1 MHSIFFRITFSL
13 ALASL
18 GAFAATLCR
27 AEQPID
33 FARDIQPLLSENCFH
48 CHGPD
53 AANRAADLR
62 LDQQDGAETM
72 LTPGDREDS
81 ELFRRIAAT
90 DDDELMPPPDSNRT
104 LTAAQ
109 IELIGRWIDQG
120 APWGEHWAFAPL
132 VRPDLPAPQPHTG
145 DHPIDRFVL
154 AMLER
159 EGLEAAP
166 RASPEAL
173 LRRVSLDLTGLPPTL
188 AELDA
193 FLADPSPSAYARA
206 VDRLLQSPAYGERM
220 AWDWLDAA
228 RYADSNGYQGD
239 GERTMWP
246 WRDWVVEAFN
256 RNLPLDQFTL
266 WQLAGDLLPAATF
279 EQKLATGFLRNH
291 MINGEGGR
299 IAEENRVEYVF
310 DMTETVG
317 TLWMGLTLNCC
328 RCHDHK
334 FDPLTQRDYYQL
346 FAFFNQTPVT
356 GGGGNPQT
364 PPVLAVPDP
373 EQQRQLDE
381 LQTQLAQ
388 ARQSLQQHSEQLE
401 AARPQW
407 EQTTLARLNSDS
419 RWRALLPTT
428 YTAQSQDLTLLPDGS
443 LLASGAN
450 PEQDTYSLTY
460 ALPPSRVTGLRIE
473 ALRHE
478 NMTAGGLARSDSG
491 NFVLTSVDVVLQRDG
506 KPAVPLKL
514 VSGQASYEQGGF
526 GISGVWD
533 DNPTSGWA
541 VYEGKP
547 LDRDHEAVLVFAE
560 PVEVDSEVQFSV
572 TLRHESRHQ
581 HHNLGRFRL
590 SVTSDAEPALAGSDD
605 QLLAALRLAAED
617 RSEEQRKLLTEQQ
630 RRDDGRYGELTKAVE
645 SLEQRLTAV
654 RRGVPQVM
662 IMGDQPERRKTY
674 MLQVGLYNK
683 PGEEVQAD
691 VPGFLP
697 DLPDG
702 VTADRLAL
710 AQWLIDDR
718 NPLTARVAVNRFWQ
732 QLFGVGLV
740 NTPEDF
746 GIQGERPRYHE
757 LLDWLAADF
766 RDNGW
771 DVKALLRR
779 IVTSRTYQQASAMTA
794 ASFERDPENRLLA
807 RGPRRRLP
815 AWMLRDQALAISG
828 LLAPQLGG
836 KPVNGY
842 QPPGIWEEATFG
854 QKKYVQDH
862 GSALHRRT
870 LYTFWRRIVAPTM
883 LFDNAPRQVCS
894 VSPRLTNTPLHA
906 LTTLNETTYVEAAR
920 ALAQRVL
927 EAHSEPHERV
937 VFAFRLATA
946 RVPSE
951 PEIAILLGRLQIL
964 HDQFASDPDAAERL
978 LAIGESPRNQQLDPL
993 DHAAWAALC
1002 SLILNLDETLTKP

>member
-1 MHSIFFRITFSL
+1 MHPIFCRWTL
-13 ALASL
+13 LLVLVSL
-18 GAFAATLCR
+18 GCWADSLCR

-33 FARDIQPLLSENCFH
+33 FAREIQPILSENCFH

-62 LDQQDGAETM
+62 LDQQAGAETM
-72 LTPGDREDS
+72 LTPGAREDS

-90 DDDELMPPPDSNRT
+90 DDEVMPPPDSNRA

-109 IELIGRWIDQG
+109 IELIGRWIDEG
-120 APWGEHWAFAPL
+120 AAWGEHWAFAPL
-132 VRPDLPAPQPHTG
+132 VRPEVPASQQHAG
-145 DHPIDRFVL
+145 EHPIDRFVL
-154 AMLER
+154 EMLSR
-159 EGLEAAP
+159 EGIEPAP
-166 RASPEAL
+166 PATPAAL

-193 FLADPSPSAYARA
+193 FLADPSPQAYARA

-266 WQLAGDLLPAATF
+266 WQLAGDLLPDATF
-279 EQKLATGFLRNH
+279 EQQLATGFLRNH

-299 IAEENRVEYVF
+299 IAEENRIEYVF

-364 PPVLAVPDP
+364 PPVLAVPDA
-373 EQQRQLDE
+373 EQQRQLDD
-381 LQTQLAQ
+381 LQTQLAE
-388 ARQSLQQHSEQLE
+388 ARQTLQQYNQQLE
-401 AARPQW
+401 TARPQW
-407 EQTTLARLNSDS
+407 EQATLERLGSAD
-419 RWRALLPTT
+419 RWRQLSPIT

-450 PEQDTYSLTY
+450 PEQDTYNLTFT
-460 ALPPSRVTGLRIE
+460 LPPSRVTGLRIE
-473 ALRHE
+473 ALRHAS
-478 NMTAGGLARSDSG
+478 MTAGGLARSDSG
-491 NFVLTSVDVVLQRDG
+491 NFVLTSVEVQLQRAG
-506 KPAVPLKL
+506 QPAVPLKIA
-514 VSGQASYEQGGF
+514 SGQASFEQGGF
-526 GISGVWD
+526 SISGVWD
-533 DNPTSGWA
+533 DDLASGWA

-547 LDRDHEAVLVFAE
+547 VDRDHEAVLVLAE
-560 PVEVDSEVQFSV
+560 PIDLDTDAQLSV
-572 TLRHESRHQ
+572 TLRHESPHRH
-581 HHNLGRFRL
+581 HHLGRVRL
-590 SVTSDAEPALAGSDD
+590 SVTGDATPTLTGQDD
-605 QLLAALRLAAED
+605 ELLAALQLAAED
-617 RSEEQRKLLTEQQ
+617 RSEAQQTFVTEQQ
-630 RRDDGRYGELTKAVE
+630 RREDGRYAELAKAVE
-645 SLEQRLTAV
+645 SIEQRLTAV
-654 RRGVPQVM
+654 RRSVPQVM
-662 IMGDQPERRKTY
+662 IMGDQPQRRKTY

-683 PGEEVQAD
+683 PGEEVEAD

-697 DLPDG
+697 DLPEG
-702 VTADRLAL
+702 VTANRLAL
-710 AQWLIDDR
+710 AQWLIDDS

-746 GIQGERPRYHE
+746 GVQGERPRYHK

-771 DVKALLRR
+771 DVKALLRL
-779 IVTSRTYQQASAMTA
+779 IVTSRTYQQASGMTA
-794 ASFERDPENRLLA
+794 ASFERDPDNRLLA

-828 LLAPQLGG
+828 LLQPQLGG

-862 GSALHRRT
+862 GAALHRRT

-906 LTTLNETTYVEAAR
+906 LTTLNETTYVESAR
-920 ALAQRVL
+920 GFAQRVL
-927 EAHSEPHERV
+927 EAHSDPRERMI
-937 VFAFRLATA
+937 FAFRLATS
-946 RVPSE
+946 RIPSE
-951 PEIAILLGRLQIL
+951 QEINILLGRLQIL
-964 HDQFASDPDAAERL
+964 HDQFASDPASAEQL
-978 LAIGESPRNQQLDPL
+978 LAIGESPRNQQLNPL
-993 DHAAWAALC
+993 EHAAWAALC
-1002 SLILNLDETLTKP
+1002 SLILNLDETITKP

>member
-1 MHSIFFRITFSL
+1 MPPIF
-13 ALASL
+13 
-18 GAFAATLCR
+18 CR
-27 AEQPID
+27 QLLLVLVSCGCWFGNLVQAEQPID
-33 FARDIQPLLSENCFH
+33 FARDIQPILSENCFH

-62 LDQQDGAETM
+62 LDQQAGAATM
-72 LTPGDREDS
+72 LMPGNRDES

-90 DDDELMPPPDSNRT
+90 DGDELMPPPDSNRA

-120 APWGEHWAFAPL
+120 ATWGEHWAFAPL
-132 VRPDLPAPQPHTG
+132 VRPAVPAPQPHSG
-145 DHPIDRFVL
+145 KHPIDRFVL
-154 AMLER
+154 AMLQR
-159 EGLEAAP
+159 EGIEPAP
-166 RASPEAL
+166 PATPEAL

-193 FLADPSPSAYARA
+193 FLADPSPQAYARA

-246 WRDWVVEAFN
+246 WRDWVVAAFN

-266 WQLAGDLLPAATF
+266 WQIAGDLLPDATF

-346 FAFFNQTPVT
+346 FALFNQTPVT

-364 PPVLAVPDP
+364 PPVLAVPDV

-381 LQTQLAQ
+381 LQSQLAQ
-388 ARQSLQQHSEQLE
+388 ARRELQQHSQQLE
-401 AARPQW
+401 TARPQW
-407 EQTTLARLNSDS
+407 EQTTLDRLDS
-419 RWRALLPTT
+419 ASHWRQLLPTSFS
-428 YTAQSQDLTLLPDGS
+428 AQSQELTLLPDGS
-443 LLASGAN
+443 LLASGPN
-450 PEQDTYSLTY
+450 PDKDTYNLTY
-460 ALPPSRVTGLRIE
+460 VIPPSRVTGLRIE

-478 NMTAGGLARSDSG
+478 SMTAGGLARSNSG
-491 NFVLTSVDVVLQRDG
+491 NFVLTSVEVQLQREG
-506 KPAVPLKL
+506 QPAVPLKI
-514 VSGQASYEQGGF
+514 VSGQASYEQGGY
-526 GISGVWD
+526 GIRGVWD
-533 DNPTSGWA
+533 DQATSGWA

-547 LDRDHEAVLVFAE
+547 VDRDHEAVLVFAE
-560 PVEVDSEVQFSV
+560 PIELDSEAQFNV
-572 TLRHESRHQ
+572 TLRHESPHQ

-590 SVTSDAEPALAGSDD
+590 SVTGDTEPTLAGQDA
-605 QLLAALRLAAED
+605 QLLAALRIAAED
-617 RSEEQRKLLTEQQ
+617 RSEEQRKLLAEQQ
-630 RRDDGRYGELTKAVE
+630 RREDGRYGELAKAIE
-645 SLEQRLTAV
+645 SIEQRLTAV
-654 RRGVPQVM
+654 RRSIPQVM
-662 IMGDQPERRKTY
+662 IMGDQPQRRKTY
-674 MLQVGLYNK
+674 MLRVGLYNK
-683 PGEEVQAD
+683 PGEEVNAD
-691 VPGFLP
+691 VPAFLP
-697 DLPDG
+697 DLPEG

-710 AQWLIDDR
+710 AHWLIDDR

-746 GIQGERPRYHE
+746 GVQGERPRYQE
-757 LLDWLAADF
+757 LLDWLAVEF
-766 RDNGW
+766 RESGW
-771 DVKALLRR
+771 DVKALLRL
-779 IVTSRTYQQASAMTA
+779 IVTSRTYQQASTMTA
-794 ASFERDPENRLLA
+794 TSFERDPENRLLA

-906 LTTLNETTYVEAAR
+906 LTTLNETTYVESAR
-920 ALAQRVL
+920 GFAQRVL
-927 EAHSEPHERV
+927 EAHSEPRERI
-937 VFAFRLATA
+937 VFAFRLATSRA
-946 RVPSE
+946 PSE
-951 PEIAILLGRLQIL
+951 QELTILQSRLQIL
-964 HDQFASDPDAAERL
+964 HDQFASDPESAERL
-978 LAIGESPRNQQLDPL
+978 LAIGESPRNQELDPL
-993 DHAAWAALC
+993 EHAAWTALC
-1002 SLILNLDETLTKP
+1002 SLILNLDETITKP